1 MIQTIDNFFQEVYYM
16 PSDEEYR
23 RSLGFF
29 SNERNHIRD
38 MFKKLSWDVSEDE
51 QAYAVDYL
59 AKNMLPSEYI
69 YLVFANDYKMDY
81 LNEELAY
88 LKFGKDKGKWENAA
102 KTIVKIGW
110 PKVEHIIIPLFCWL
124 LDPNWPGSAL
134 IYQFLLSLPRDVL
147 QAKMKET
154 LNNPQLF
161 KSYDYEDL
169 KGQIE
174 DLCLDAKIQIEC

>member
-1 MIQTIDNFFQEVYYM
+1 MNPV
-16 PSDEEYR
+16 PEEYR

-29 SNERNHIRD
+29 SNERQHIRD

-88 LKFGKDKGKWENAA
+88 LKFGNDKGKWEFEIGNNQIKAGYNYDQVQA
-102 KTIVKIGW
+102 KVN
-110 PKVEHIIIPLFCWL
+110 E
-124 LDPNWPGSAL
+124 
-134 IYQFLLSLPRDVL
+134 LLSGTAPAAPAKSVEEVAREVIQGKWGNGADRKAALEKAGYSYDEV
-147 QAKMKET
+147 QAKVNA
-154 LNNPQLF
+154 L
-161 KSYDYEDL
+161 L
-169 KGQIE
+169 K
-174 DLCLDAKIQIEC
+174 